1 MNLIKKHFSSLS
13 SLVFVVLANALYA
26 LAVKLFILPSGMMS
40 SGTTGIA
47 LIVEHL
53 TGLAVPTFV
62 LIFNIVMLLVGLIFL
77 GKKFAMTTVLS
88 SLLYPLFLRMWNMLL
103 GDPLLTEN
111 MLLNALF
118 AGMLLAVA
126 LGIVMRC
133 GASTGGMDIPP
144 LILQKYF
151 RIPVSIS
158 LYAFDFIIILSQA
171 FYHTAEDVLYGVL
184 LILVTSIVL
193 DKMML
198 IGTTKTEVKI
208 VSPHSAAIAQEILH
222 SIDRGVTL
230 LHGEGGYAHE
240 PSQIILSIVSNRE
253 LPQVLST
260 VRRIDP
266 ESFVI
271 VNQVSEVWG
280 RGFSLTKR
288 HG

>member
-1 MNLIKKHFSSLS
+1 MNLIKKHFSSIS
-13 SLVFVVLANALYA
+13 SLILVVLANALYA

-62 LIFNIVMLLVGLIFL
+62 LGFNIVMLVIGLIFL
-77 GKKFAMTTVLS
+77 GRKFAMTTVLS

-151 RIPVSIS
+151 HIPVSVS

-193 DKMML
+193 DKLLRSFSAHLEQLL
-198 IGTTKTEVKI
+198 IQRLDFL
-208 VSPHSAAIAQEILH
+208 HARLARIAQEE
-222 SIDRGVTL
+222 SIRN
-230 LHGEGGYAHE
+230 YA
-240 PSQIILSIVSNRE
+240 QNARMC
-253 LPQVLST
+253 
-260 VRRIDP
+260 
-266 ESFVI
+266 
-271 VNQVSEVWG
+271 G
-280 RGFSLTKR
+280 
-288 HG
+288 